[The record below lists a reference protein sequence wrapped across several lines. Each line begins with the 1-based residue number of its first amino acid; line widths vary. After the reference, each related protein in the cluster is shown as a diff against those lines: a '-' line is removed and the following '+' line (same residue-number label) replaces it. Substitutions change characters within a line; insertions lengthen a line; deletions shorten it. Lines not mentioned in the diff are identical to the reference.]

1 MLLLVFSVYESR
13 SQQQPAIFF
22 DNAVESGV
30 QEMFYKQDAVLNT
43 VDSHIY
49 TCGSTLNS
57 NGTYDI
63 LITKHNGS
71 NVLIWSVT
79 YSGSG
84 NYNDYAADI
93 TFDSSGN
100 ILVCGNSQTSSTD
113 YDALVLKYD
122 SDGDLLWSDTYNGAG
137 SGPDGLSSI
146 ITDGSNNIYTC
157 GGAYHSMGELTNLLL
172 IKYDST
178 GTEQFVKT
186 WNNSSYNLQD
196 GGFRMILSGSYVYC
210 YGATQVSL
218 SPVQWKLASVQYY
231 QSTGNLVGS
240 SISYGDN
247 DEFTEVKDI
256 MPIGSNNFIVAGYVN
271 VSGQGKN
278 LKVTR
283 FNQELTGTWDYTFN
297 GTANGDDE
305 ATSIELSGGWLYVG
319 GYTTLSNGTK
329 DIVVTKRNH
338 TSGSQ
343 QWQVALDFEGEDDEA
358 VDLAGNTAGHI
369 YISGNSHK
377 LGNSDYLVA
386 KLNTSTGAVESS
398 NRWSGQAGKEERV
411 SNLVVNEGG
420 EIYVAGQEQL
430 TNGTYRFALTR
441 WSERTV
447 FAPKPTDGYS
457 SHSGYIKNNGQLRNE
472 NGTANENIKFYNQS
486 HRVATY
492 INDTLISYQLV
503 QAMDTTDADTTF
515 KVNMTYSKGLSGG
528 KVYPMSQRS
537 EYHNYYLGHM
547 DEPSVQTGIYNT
559 VVKNGV
565 YTNIDAVYTHSPS
578 GFRHWLVARSGSTTS
593 DIEMSFDGQTSLS
606 VDGSGKL
613 IIATTIGNI
622 VYTKAKAYTLNHTTG
637 VMTLLG
643 WQPSYSI
650 TGSSVAFTS
659 FGSWSGT
666 LVLEFGEE
674 IETQSFVV
682 LQNVDWSTMFGSTGE
697 DQFKDVACNNQNDVF
712 AFGERSTSNLIDNV
726 GQVIAGGNGNFD
738 VILVKFNAECEAE
751 YITYYGGSNADYCRG
766 GEIDTFDGELYCV
779 GTTTSSNL
787 SFDGITME
795 DNSLGGTQ
803 DGFYAKFGENGQLL
817 FHTYVGGSGL
827 DICNAVSYEHFAPQ
841 NINLIYYVGQTNN
854 GNGWPALVN
863 QQNSP
868 NMGYVGGMDGFII
881 KRSGPNEN
889 VVWSTFFGSEE
900 DDVITDVDLVR
911 GSPVI
916 VGITEEETYSE
927 QEMQL
932 PTDGKFPKAHGANW
946 NSEFLTHNSS
956 AFSNNY
962 FVAYFGDNGQVQN
975 QFFDQ
980 LQWCTYFSPANDP
993 LFIYKASIFAD
1004 NNGFGAIDAADLF
1017 ITGQL
1022 PLPEFDSDLTF
1033 PLEQSGWHQSTPG
1046 GGGSDAFFMKF
1057 RMPISQIILVR
1068 STLYG
1073 GDGDEY
1079 GSGFAIDVNDNV
1091 YMCGQSKINTVQDEN
1106 DWCTPATDGE
1116 FPMCDLNGLLYTETN
1131 IDGANQRAFVTAF
1144 TANGQMRWS
1153 TQYGAGNLNAANAM
1167 CASNDKVWMVGWSN
1181 ENWTKVEYDDNSISD
1196 YYRTINQGQDATI
1209 ARFDI
1214 PLILSNTDLESM
1226 PSSERSYSIFPNPTS
1241 ALLNI
1246 QGLDGVIKLEILD
1259 SSGRLVF
1266 QEQRYF
1272 SENEIINLSS
1282 LASGLYIIRIISAT
1296 SNSSLTFTKG

>member
-1 MLLLVFSVYESR
+1 MLFSVFESQ

-22 DNAVESGV
+22 DNAVEAGV

-43 VDSHIY
+43 IDSHIY

-100 ILVCGNSQTSSTD
+100 VLVCGNSQVSSTD

-137 SGPDGLSSI
+137 SGPDGLTSI
-146 ITDGSNNIYTC
+146 ITDGSNNVYTC

-240 SISYGDN
+240 STSYGDN

-613 IIATTIGNI
+613 IISTTIGNI

-674 IETQSFVV
+674 IVSGMMPPQANANLE
-682 LQNVDWSTMFGSTGE
+682 WSTFFGNNGLE
-697 DQFKDVACNNQNDVF
+697 VNMDVANNVEGEVWYCGLTSAQIFIADPGQNNAVSYLFND
-712 AFGERSTSNLIDNV
+712 AYI
-726 GQVIAGGNGNFD
+726 
-738 VILVKFNAECEAE
+738 VKFNEDCEAIW
-751 YITYYGGSNADYCRG
+751 ITYYGGSDEERAFG
-766 GEIDTFDGELYCV
+766 IDIDVEGNSYCV
-779 GTTTSSNL
+779 GFTRSSNIFNISTDGIDDS
-787 SFDGITME
+787 SFDGYNEGFYIMLNQSGIILQDSYIGGNGE
-795 DNSLGGTQ
+795 DTAYDVVYRPFGGGENAAIFIVGQSNDSEGFPIQYSGSALGYDQEHAGDW
-803 DGFYAKFGENGQLL
+803 DGFLMQL
-817 FHTYVGGSGL
+817 
-827 DICNAVSYEHFAPQ
+827 
-841 NINLIYYVGQTNN
+841 
-854 GNGWPALVN
+854 
-863 QQNSP
+863 
-868 NMGYVGGMDGFII
+868 
-881 KRSGPNEN
+881 NEQGDL
-889 VVWSTFFGSEE
+889 VWSTFFGGTY
-900 DDVITDVDLVR
+900 DDYVY
-911 GSPVI
+911 
-916 VGITEEETYSE
+916 GIDCPAGMPTILGYSSNTYSTDNCTE
-927 QEMQL
+927 
-932 PTDGKFPKAHGANW
+932 PTDGGFPTCVNTGSWQA
-946 NSEFLTHNSS
+946 EFPYGNFIARFNEKKQLIHSS
-956 AFSNNY
+956 
-962 FVAYFGDNGQVQN
+962 
-975 QFFDQ
+975 
-980 LQWCTYFSPANDP
+980 
-993 LFIYKASIFAD
+993 FIGRSIAGGLHDF
-1004 NNGFGAIDAADLF
+1004 
-1017 ITGQL
+1017 QL
-1022 PLPEFDSDLTF
+1022 PSISTAHKVFNPEAKIDYYVCGFTPVSGADFF
-1033 PLEQSGWHQSTPG
+1033 PFKEWPTSYSNPFYYEFNSFG
-1046 GGGSDAFFMKF
+1046 GGNAYWMAKLEVVGQITTLTGITSL
-1057 RMPISQIILVR
+1057 RWQGNISQINVAAD
-1068 STLYG
+1068 SQNG
-1073 GDGDEY
+1073 VVV
-1079 GSGFAIDVNDNV
+1079 SGHGIIDQP
-1091 YMCGQSKINTVQDEN
+1091 QSVSSYCQNPEDS
-1106 DWCTPATDGE
+1106 E
-1116 FPMCDLNGLLYTETN
+1116 FPICGSNGEYYIETN
-1131 IDGANQRAFVTAF
+1131 QTTGAIRSFVMKF
-1144 TANGQMRWS
+1144 DEEMGIVWS
-1153 TQYGAGNLNAANAM
+1153 TQFGNDNQSKSYCVSA
-1167 CASNDKVWMVGWSN
+1167 VGDYVFIGGESKNSYTLW
-1181 ENWTKVEYDDNSISD
+1181 EFDDTSSDD
-1196 YYRTINQGQDATI
+1196 YYRANILGNDSDANVTRFRLPGAIVGNNETEVYPTNNFLIYPNPATSSIALKLNNQLQNKIRFEVIDAQGRVI
-1209 ARFDI
+1209 I
-1214 PLILSNTDLESM
+1214 KEQKSLSNGYAE
-1226 PSSERSYSIFPNPTS
+1226 
-1241 ALLNI
+1241 LNI
-1246 QGLDGVIKLEILD
+1246 SELAAGFYLLRILDG
-1259 SSGRLVF
+1259 
-1266 QEQRYF
+1266 
-1272 SENEIINLSS
+1272 IN
-1282 LASGLYIIRIISAT
+1282 T
-1296 SNSSLTFTKG
+1296 MQQNFVKQ